1 MVHVCTSQRIK
12 VGERSLK
19 QDKDLR
25 TGELP
30 QPMKGYRKYEGY
42 SPKYDITIRFL
53 YNFDMDLITTAYP
66 KN

>member
-53 YNFDMDLITTAYP
+53 YNLIWIL
-66 KN
+66 